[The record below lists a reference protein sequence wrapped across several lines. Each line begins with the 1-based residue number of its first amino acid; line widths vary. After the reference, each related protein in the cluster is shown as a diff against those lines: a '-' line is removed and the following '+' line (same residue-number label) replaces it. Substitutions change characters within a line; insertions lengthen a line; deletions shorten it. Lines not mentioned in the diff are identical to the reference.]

1 MEHISQQLKV
11 SVLAVEYPGYGVYS
25 KSNKAN
31 KMDEQMKKD
40 ASEVMHFLT
49 EKQKI
54 RKEDILIMGRSI
66 GTGPATY
73 LAAESPVH
81 ALMLM
86 SPYLSIRRLA
96 KDMVGFLKFMIAE
109 RFENYKAIKNVH
121 SPILLLHGE
130 KDSLIKC
137 KHSQELH

>member
-73 LAAESPVH
+73 LASESTNLA
-81 ALMLM
+81 ALILM
-86 SPYLSIRRLA
+86 SPYMSIKRLA
-96 KDMVGFLKFMIAE
+96 NDLVGLLKFMIAE
-109 RFENYKAIKNVH
+109 RFENCKAIKSV
-121 SPILLLHGE
+121 SCPILLLHG
-130 KDSLIKC
+130 
-137 KHSQELH
+137 